1 MKNAKKQKTSQ
12 KKSAFSGAK
21 PPENIKKIVANAIQ
35 QSVALHQQGNISAA
49 LEITKQTLA
58 RAPNNI
64 TLLNNAG
71 AFTAMLGDF
80 EQSKIHLSKSL
91 KIKPQDINTLN
102 NLSNVLAELKQY
114 DQASDIY
121 RQILKLDSNDA
132 VTHSNFANALQKKG
146 SHQEAEKHYLIA
158 IQLDPNNVVTCSN
171 LGALYKEQKNISK
184 AKEFYQK
191 ALKLNPNFAEAHN
204 NFGLLLKEVKQFSD
218 AETCYQNALN
228 LNPKYSEAHNNLG
241 ELFREKKQFEQ
252 AKDCYQRALSIDT
265 NYTAVKWNLSLLQL
279 ALTNFSE
286 GWKCYE
292 TRNHS
297 ENTTT
302 SPVFPIVT
310 TIQYQGENLN
320 QDLKNKH
327 LLIIPEQGV
336 GDEVMFA
343 SVLPELADVVAQNP
357 NIQITLACD
366 PRLVELFERSFDFVN
381 VIPSEPDNRYQN
393 LDADLDYWMFIGS
406 LPKFYRNDIKDFDK
420 HQPYLKVDDT
430 LLIKWQD
437 RFKQLPHKLNIG
449 ISWIGG
455 KTEENRA
462 DRSLILEKMFP
473 ILTKASQSANIINLQ
488 YGDHQQEIQDF
499 KQKTGIIT
507 HDWEDAD
514 PLKDLDNFAAQIK
527 ALDLVISI
535 DNSTVHF
542 AGALGT
548 KTYVMLPFNQDW
560 RWAED
565 RNDSYWYPNIMTLF
579 RQSQDGE
586 WDEVIQNVANSIQ

>member
-132 VTHSNFANALQKKG
+132 VAHSNFANALQKKG

-171 LGALYKEQKNISK
+171 LGALYREQKHFDK

-204 NFGLLLKEVKQFSD
+204 NYGLLLQSLKQFNKSKEHYQAALSVNPDYAD
-218 AETCYQNALN
+218 AE
-228 LNPKYSEAHNNLG
+228 
-241 ELFREKKQFEQ
+241 
-252 AKDCYQRALSIDT
+252 
-265 NYTAVKWNLSLLQL
+265 WNLSLLQL
-279 ALTNFSE
+279 GLSLFNQGFKS
-286 GWKCYE
+286 YE
-292 TRNHS
+292 SRHHPNKTDK
-297 ENTTT
+297 ELMG
-302 SPVFPIVT
+302 VVEPIT
-310 TIQYQGENLN
+310 PTPQYQTNNPN
-320 QDLKNKH
+320 QDLVGKH
-327 LLIIPEQGV
+327 LLIYPEQGV

-343 SVLPELADVVAQNP
+343 SVLPDLADVVAQNP
-357 NIQITLACD
+357 NTQITLACD
-366 PRLVELFERSFDFVN
+366 SRLVELFSRSFGFLN
-381 VIPSEPDNRYQN
+381 VIPKDADNRHQELN
-393 LDADLDYWMFIGS
+393 SKIDCWLFIGS
-406 LPKFYRNDIKDFDK
+406 LPKLYRNNIKDFDK

-430 LLIKWQD
+430 LLIKWQG

-449 ISWIGG
+449 ISWAGG
-455 KTEENRA
+455 AKAEHKR

-473 ILTKASQSANIINLQ
+473 ILTKANQNANIINLQ
-488 YGDHQQEIQDF
+488 YGNHKEEIQTF
-499 KQKTGIIT
+499 KDQTGIII

-586 WDEVIQNVANSIQ
+586 WDEVIQNVANALE

>member
-1 MKNAKKQKTSQ
+1 MPKNKKPRK
-12 KKSAFSGAK
+12 KKSAVSGAK
-21 PPENIKKIVANAIQ
+21 PPENIKKIVTNAIQ
-35 QSVALHQQGNISAA
+35 QSVALHQQGNISEA
-49 LEITKQTLA
+49 LEITKQALV

-80 EQSKIHLSKSL
+80 KQSKIHLSKSL
-91 KIKPQDINTLN
+91 KIRPQDINTLN

-132 VTHSNFANALQKKG
+132 VAHSNFANALQKQG

-586 WDEVIQNVANSIQ
+586 WDEVIQNVANALE

>member
-1 MKNAKKQKTSQ
+1 MPKKKPRK
-12 KKSAFSGAK
+12 KKSAVSGEK
-21 PPENIKKIVANAIQ
+21 PPENIKKIVTNAIQ
-35 QSVALHQQGNISAA
+35 QSVALHQQGNISEA
-49 LEITKQTLA
+49 LEITKQALV

-80 EQSKIHLSKSL
+80 KQSKIHLSKSL
-91 KIKPQDINTLN
+91 KIRPQDINTLN

-132 VTHSNFANALQKKG
+132 VAHSNFANALQKQG

>member
-132 VTHSNFANALQKKG
+132 VAHSNFANALQKKG

-171 LGALYKEQKNISK
+171 LGALYREQKHFDK

-204 NFGLLLKEVKQFSD
+204 NYGLLLQSLKQFNKSKEHYQAALSVNPDYAD
-218 AETCYQNALN
+218 AE
-228 LNPKYSEAHNNLG
+228 
-241 ELFREKKQFEQ
+241 
-252 AKDCYQRALSIDT
+252 
-265 NYTAVKWNLSLLQL
+265 WNLSLLQL
-279 ALTNFSE
+279 GLSLFNQGFKS
-286 GWKCYE
+286 YE
-292 TRNHS
+292 SRHHPNKTDK
-297 ENTTT
+297 ELMG
-302 SPVFPIVT
+302 VVEPIT
-310 TIQYQGENLN
+310 PTPQYQTNNPN
-320 QDLKNKH
+320 QDLVGKH
-327 LLIIPEQGV
+327 LLIYPEQGV

-343 SVLPELADVVAQNP
+343 SVLPDLADVVAQNP
-357 NIQITLACD
+357 NTQITLACD
-366 PRLVELFERSFDFVN
+366 SRLVELFSRSFGFLN
-381 VIPSEPDNRYQN
+381 VIPKDADNRHQELN
-393 LDADLDYWMFIGS
+393 SKIDCWLFIGS
-406 LPKFYRNDIKDFDK
+406 LPKLYRNNIKDFDK

-430 LLIKWQD
+430 LLIKWQG

-449 ISWIGG
+449 ISWAGG
-455 KTEENRA
+455 AKAEHKR

-473 ILTKASQSANIINLQ
+473 ILTKANQNANIINLQ

>member
-1 MKNAKKQKTSQ
+1 MPKNKKPRK
-12 KKSAFSGAK
+12 KKSAVSGAK
-21 PPENIKKIVANAIQ
+21 PPENIKKIVTNAIQ
-35 QSVALHQQGNISAA
+35 QSVALHQQGNISEA
-49 LEITKQTLA
+49 LEITKQALV

-80 EQSKIHLSKSL
+80 KQSKIHLSKSL
-91 KIKPQDINTLN
+91 KIRPQDINTLN

-132 VTHSNFANALQKKG
+132 VAHSNFANALQKQG

-473 ILTKASQSANIINLQ
+473 ILTKANQNANIINLQ
-488 YGDHQQEIQDF
+488 YGNHKEEIQTF
-499 KQKTGIIT
+499 KDQTGIII

>member
-132 VTHSNFANALQKKG
+132 VAHSNFANALQKKG

-171 LGALYKEQKNISK
+171 LGALYREQKHFDK

-204 NFGLLLKEVKQFSD
+204 NYGLLLQSLKQFNKSKEHYQAALSVNPDYAD
-218 AETCYQNALN
+218 AE
-228 LNPKYSEAHNNLG
+228 
-241 ELFREKKQFEQ
+241 
-252 AKDCYQRALSIDT
+252 
-265 NYTAVKWNLSLLQL
+265 WNLSLLQL
-279 ALTNFSE
+279 GLSLFNQGFKS
-286 GWKCYE
+286 YE
-292 TRNHS
+292 SRHHPNKTDK
-297 ENTTT
+297 ELMG
-302 SPVFPIVT
+302 VVEPIT
-310 TIQYQGENLN
+310 PTPQYQTNNPN
-320 QDLKNKH
+320 QDLVGKH
-327 LLIIPEQGV
+327 LLIYPEQGV

-343 SVLPELADVVAQNP
+343 SVLPDLADVVAQNP
-357 NIQITLACD
+357 NTQITLACD
-366 PRLVELFERSFDFVN
+366 SRLVELFSRSFGFLN
-381 VIPSEPDNRYQN
+381 VIPKDADNRHQELN
-393 LDADLDYWMFIGS
+393 SKIDCWLFIGS
-406 LPKFYRNDIKDFDK
+406 LPKLYRNNIKDFDK

-430 LLIKWQD
+430 LLIKWQG

-449 ISWIGG
+449 ISWAGG
-455 KTEENRA
+455 AKAEHKR

-473 ILTKASQSANIINLQ
+473 ILTKANQNANIINLQ
-488 YGDHQQEIQDF
+488 YGNHKKEIQTF
-499 KQKTGIIT
+499 KDQTGIII

-586 WDEVIQNVANSIQ
+586 WDEVIQNVANALE

>member
-80 EQSKIHLSKSL
+80 KQSKIHLSKSL
-91 KIKPQDINTLN
+91 KIRPQDINTLN

-132 VTHSNFANALQKKG
+132 VAHSNFANALQKQG

-171 LGALYKEQKNISK
+171 LGALYREQKHFDK

-204 NFGLLLKEVKQFSD
+204 NYGLLLQSLKQFNKSKEHYQAALSVNPDYAD
-218 AETCYQNALN
+218 AE
-228 LNPKYSEAHNNLG
+228 
-241 ELFREKKQFEQ
+241 
-252 AKDCYQRALSIDT
+252 
-265 NYTAVKWNLSLLQL
+265 WNLSLLQL
-279 ALTNFSE
+279 GLSLFNQGFKS
-286 GWKCYE
+286 YE
-292 TRNHS
+292 SRHHPNKTDK
-297 ENTTT
+297 ELMG
-302 SPVFPIVT
+302 VVEPIT
-310 TIQYQGENLN
+310 PTPQYQTNNPN
-320 QDLKNKH
+320 QDLVGKH
-327 LLIIPEQGV
+327 LLIYPEQGV

-343 SVLPELADVVAQNP
+343 SVLPDLADVVAQNP
-357 NIQITLACD
+357 NTQITLACD
-366 PRLVELFERSFDFVN
+366 SRLVELFSRSFGFLN
-381 VIPSEPDNRYQN
+381 VIPKDADNRHQELN
-393 LDADLDYWMFIGS
+393 SKIDCWLFIGS
-406 LPKFYRNDIKDFDK
+406 LPKLYRNNIKDFDK

-430 LLIKWQD
+430 LLIKWQG

-449 ISWIGG
+449 ISWAGG
-455 KTEENRA
+455 AKAEHKR

-473 ILTKASQSANIINLQ
+473 ILTKANQNANIINLQ
-488 YGDHQQEIQDF
+488 YGNHKEEIQTF
-499 KQKTGIIT
+499 KDQTGIII

>member
-132 VTHSNFANALQKKG
+132 VAHSNFANALQKKG

-171 LGALYKEQKNISK
+171 LGALYREQKHFDK

-204 NFGLLLKEVKQFSD
+204 NYGLLLQSLKQFNKSKEHYQAALSVNPDYAD
-218 AETCYQNALN
+218 AE
-228 LNPKYSEAHNNLG
+228 
-241 ELFREKKQFEQ
+241 
-252 AKDCYQRALSIDT
+252 
-265 NYTAVKWNLSLLQL
+265 WNLSLLQL
-279 ALTNFSE
+279 GLSLFNQGFKS
-286 GWKCYE
+286 YE
-292 TRNHS
+292 SRHHPNKTDK
-297 ENTTT
+297 ELMG
-302 SPVFPIVT
+302 VVEPIT
-310 TIQYQGENLN
+310 PTPQYQTNNPN
-320 QDLKNKH
+320 QDLVGKH
-327 LLIIPEQGV
+327 LLIYPEQGV

-343 SVLPELADVVAQNP
+343 SVLPDLADVVAQNP
-357 NIQITLACD
+357 NTQITLACD
-366 PRLVELFERSFDFVN
+366 SRLVELFSRSFGFLN
-381 VIPSEPDNRYQN
+381 VIPKDADNRHQELN
-393 LDADLDYWMFIGS
+393 SKIDCWLFIGS
-406 LPKFYRNDIKDFDK
+406 LPKLYRNNIKDFDK

-586 WDEVIQNVANSIQ
+586 WDEVIQNVANALE

>member
-1 MKNAKKQKTSQ
+1 MPKNKKPRK
-12 KKSAFSGAK
+12 KKSAVSGAK
-21 PPENIKKIVANAIQ
+21 PPENIKKIVTNAIQ
-35 QSVALHQQGNISAA
+35 QSVALHQQGNISEA
-49 LEITKQTLA
+49 LEITKQALV

-80 EQSKIHLSKSL
+80 KQSKIHLSKSL
-91 KIKPQDINTLN
+91 KIRPQDINTLN

-132 VTHSNFANALQKKG
+132 VAHSNFANALQKQG

>member
-1 MKNAKKQKTSQ
+1 MPKKKPRK
-12 KKSAFSGAK
+12 KKSAVSGEK
-21 PPENIKKIVANAIQ
+21 PPENIKKIVTNAIQ
-35 QSVALHQQGNISAA
+35 QSVALHQQGNISEA
-49 LEITKQTLA
+49 LEITKQALV

-80 EQSKIHLSKSL
+80 KQSKIHLSKSL
-91 KIKPQDINTLN
+91 KIRPQDINTLN

-132 VTHSNFANALQKKG
+132 VAHSNFANALQKQG

-430 LLIKWQD
+430 LLIKWQG

-449 ISWIGG
+449 ISWAGG
-455 KTEENRA
+455 AKAEHKR

-473 ILTKASQSANIINLQ
+473 ILTKANQNANIINLQ
-488 YGDHQQEIQDF
+488 YGNHKEEIQTF
-499 KQKTGIIT
+499 KDQTGIII

>member
-1 MKNAKKQKTSQ
+1 MPKKKPRK
-12 KKSAFSGAK
+12 KKSAVSGEK
-21 PPENIKKIVANAIQ
+21 PPENIKKIVTNAIQ
-35 QSVALHQQGNISAA
+35 QSVALHQQGNISEA
-49 LEITKQTLA
+49 LEITKQALV

-80 EQSKIHLSKSL
+80 KQSKIHLSKSL
-91 KIKPQDINTLN
+91 KIRPQDINTLN

-132 VTHSNFANALQKKG
+132 VAHSNFANALQKKG

>member
-1 MKNAKKQKTSQ
+1 MPKNKKPRK
-12 KKSAFSGAK
+12 KKSAVSGAK
-21 PPENIKKIVANAIQ
+21 PPENIKKIVTNAIQ
-35 QSVALHQQGNISAA
+35 QSVALHQQGNISEA
-49 LEITKQTLA
+49 LEITKQALV

-80 EQSKIHLSKSL
+80 KQSKIHLRKSL
-91 KIKPQDINTLN
+91 KIRPQDINTLN

-132 VTHSNFANALQKKG
+132 VAHSNFANALQKQG

>member
-132 VTHSNFANALQKKG
+132 VAHSNFANALQKKG

-171 LGALYKEQKNISK
+171 LGALYREQKHFDK

-204 NFGLLLKEVKQFSD
+204 NYGLLLQSLKQFNKSKEHYQAALSVNPDYAD
-218 AETCYQNALN
+218 AE
-228 LNPKYSEAHNNLG
+228 
-241 ELFREKKQFEQ
+241 
-252 AKDCYQRALSIDT
+252 
-265 NYTAVKWNLSLLQL
+265 WNLSLLQL
-279 ALTNFSE
+279 GLSLFNQGFKS
-286 GWKCYE
+286 YE
-292 TRNHS
+292 SRHHPNKTDK
-297 ENTTT
+297 ELMG
-302 SPVFPIVT
+302 VVEPIT
-310 TIQYQGENLN
+310 PTPQYQTNNPN
-320 QDLKNKH
+320 QDLVGKH
-327 LLIIPEQGV
+327 LLIYPEQGV

-343 SVLPELADVVAQNP
+343 SVLPDLADVVAQNP
-357 NIQITLACD
+357 NTQITLACD
-366 PRLVELFERSFDFVN
+366 SRLVELFSRSFGFLN
-381 VIPSEPDNRYQN
+381 VIPKDADNRHQELN
-393 LDADLDYWMFIGS
+393 SKIDCWLFIGS
-406 LPKFYRNDIKDFDK
+406 LPKLYRNNIKDFDK

-430 LLIKWQD
+430 LLIKWQG

-449 ISWIGG
+449 ISWAGG
-455 KTEENRA
+455 AKAEHKR

-473 ILTKASQSANIINLQ
+473 ILTKANQNANIINLQ

-586 WDEVIQNVANSIQ
+586 WDEVIQNVANALE

>member
-1 MKNAKKQKTSQ
+1 MPKNKKPRK
-12 KKSAFSGAK
+12 KKSAVSGAK
-21 PPENIKKIVANAIQ
+21 PPENIKKIVTNAIQ
-35 QSVALHQQGNISAA
+35 QSVALHQQGNISEA
-49 LEITKQTLA
+49 LEITKQALV

-80 EQSKIHLSKSL
+80 KQSKIHLSKSL
-91 KIKPQDINTLN
+91 KIRPQDINTLN

-132 VTHSNFANALQKKG
+132 VAHSNFANALQKKG

-171 LGALYKEQKNISK
+171 LGALYREQKHFDK

-204 NFGLLLKEVKQFSD
+204 NYGLLLQSLKQFNKSKEHYQAALSVNPDYAD
-218 AETCYQNALN
+218 AE
-228 LNPKYSEAHNNLG
+228 
-241 ELFREKKQFEQ
+241 
-252 AKDCYQRALSIDT
+252 
-265 NYTAVKWNLSLLQL
+265 WNLSLLQL
-279 ALTNFSE
+279 GLSLFNQGFKS
-286 GWKCYE
+286 YE
-292 TRNHS
+292 SRHHPNKTDK
-297 ENTTT
+297 ELMG
-302 SPVFPIVT
+302 VVEPIT
-310 TIQYQGENLN
+310 PTPQYQTNNPN
-320 QDLKNKH
+320 QDLVGKH
-327 LLIIPEQGV
+327 LLIYPEQGV

-343 SVLPELADVVAQNP
+343 SVLPDLADVVAQNP
-357 NIQITLACD
+357 NTQITLACD
-366 PRLVELFERSFDFVN
+366 SRLVELFSRSFGFLN
-381 VIPSEPDNRYQN
+381 VIPKDADNRHQELN
-393 LDADLDYWMFIGS
+393 SKIDCWLFIGS
-406 LPKFYRNDIKDFDK
+406 LPKLYRNNIKDFDK

-430 LLIKWQD
+430 LLIKWQG

-449 ISWIGG
+449 ISWAGG
-455 KTEENRA
+455 AKAEHKR

-473 ILTKASQSANIINLQ
+473 ILTKANQNANIINLQ
-488 YGDHQQEIQDF
+488 YGNHKEEIQTF
-499 KQKTGIIT
+499 KDQTGIII

-586 WDEVIQNVANSIQ
+586 WDEVIQNVANALE

>member
-171 LGALYKEQKNISK
+171 LGALYREQKHFDK

-204 NFGLLLKEVKQFSD
+204 NYGLLLQSLKQFNKSKEHYQAALSVNPDYAD
-218 AETCYQNALN
+218 AE
-228 LNPKYSEAHNNLG
+228 
-241 ELFREKKQFEQ
+241 
-252 AKDCYQRALSIDT
+252 
-265 NYTAVKWNLSLLQL
+265 WNLSLLQL
-279 ALTNFSE
+279 GLSLFNQGFKS
-286 GWKCYE
+286 YE
-292 TRNHS
+292 SRHHPNKTDK
-297 ENTTT
+297 ELMG
-302 SPVFPIVT
+302 VVEPIT
-310 TIQYQGENLN
+310 PTPQYQTNNPN
-320 QDLKNKH
+320 QDLVGKH
-327 LLIIPEQGV
+327 LLIYPEQGV

-343 SVLPELADVVAQNP
+343 SVLPDLADVVAQNP
-357 NIQITLACD
+357 NTQITLACD
-366 PRLVELFERSFDFVN
+366 SRLVELFSRSFGFLN
-381 VIPSEPDNRYQN
+381 VIPKDADNRHQELN
-393 LDADLDYWMFIGS
+393 SKIDCWLFIGS
-406 LPKFYRNDIKDFDK
+406 LPKLYRNNIKDFDK

-430 LLIKWQD
+430 LLIKWQG

-449 ISWIGG
+449 ISWAGG
-455 KTEENRA
+455 AKAEHKR

-473 ILTKASQSANIINLQ
+473 ILTKANQNANIINLQ
-488 YGDHQQEIQDF
+488 YGNHKEEIQTF
-499 KQKTGIIT
+499 KDQTGIII

>member
-1 MKNAKKQKTSQ
+1 MPKNKKPRK
-12 KKSAFSGAK
+12 KKSAVSGEK
-21 PPENIKKIVANAIQ
+21 PPENIKKIVTNAIQ
-35 QSVALHQQGNISAA
+35 QSVALHQQGNISEA
-49 LEITKQTLA
+49 LEITKQALV

-80 EQSKIHLSKSL
+80 KQSKIHLSKSL
-91 KIKPQDINTLN
+91 KIRPQDINTLN

-132 VTHSNFANALQKKG
+132 VAHSNFANALQKQG

>member
-35 QSVALHQQGNISAA
+35 KSVALHQQGNISAA

-132 VTHSNFANALQKKG
+132 VAHSNFANALQKQG

-171 LGALYKEQKNISK
+171 LGALYREQKHFDK

-204 NFGLLLKEVKQFSD
+204 NYGLLLQSLKQFNKSKEHYQAALSVNPDYAD
-218 AETCYQNALN
+218 AE
-228 LNPKYSEAHNNLG
+228 
-241 ELFREKKQFEQ
+241 
-252 AKDCYQRALSIDT
+252 
-265 NYTAVKWNLSLLQL
+265 WNLSLLQL
-279 ALTNFSE
+279 GLSLFNQGFKS
-286 GWKCYE
+286 YE
-292 TRNHS
+292 SRHHPNKTDK
-297 ENTTT
+297 ELMG
-302 SPVFPIVT
+302 VVEPIT
-310 TIQYQGENLN
+310 PTPQYQTNNPN
-320 QDLKNKH
+320 QDLVGKH
-327 LLIIPEQGV
+327 LLIYPEQGV

-343 SVLPELADVVAQNP
+343 SVLPDLADVVAQNP
-357 NIQITLACD
+357 NTQITLACD
-366 PRLVELFERSFDFVN
+366 SRLVELFSRSFGFLN
-381 VIPSEPDNRYQN
+381 VIPKDADNRHQELN
-393 LDADLDYWMFIGS
+393 SKIDCWLFIGS
-406 LPKFYRNDIKDFDK
+406 LPKLYRNNIKDFDK

-430 LLIKWQD
+430 LLIKWQG

-449 ISWIGG
+449 ISWAGG
-455 KTEENRA
+455 AKAEHKR

-473 ILTKASQSANIINLQ
+473 ILTKANQNANIINLQ
-488 YGDHQQEIQDF
+488 YGNHKEEIQTF
-499 KQKTGIIT
+499 KDQTGIII

-586 WDEVIQNVANSIQ
+586 WDEVIQNVANALE

>member
-132 VTHSNFANALQKKG
+132 VAHSNFANALQKKG

-171 LGALYKEQKNISK
+171 LGALYREQKHFDK

-204 NFGLLLKEVKQFSD
+204 NYGLLLQSLKQFNKSKEHYQAALSVNPDYAD
-218 AETCYQNALN
+218 AE
-228 LNPKYSEAHNNLG
+228 
-241 ELFREKKQFEQ
+241 
-252 AKDCYQRALSIDT
+252 
-265 NYTAVKWNLSLLQL
+265 WNLSLLQL
-279 ALTNFSE
+279 GLSLFNQGFKS
-286 GWKCYE
+286 YE
-292 TRNHS
+292 SRHHPNKTDK
-297 ENTTT
+297 ELMG
-302 SPVFPIVT
+302 VVEPIT
-310 TIQYQGENLN
+310 PTPQYQTNNPN
-320 QDLKNKH
+320 QDLVGKH
-327 LLIIPEQGV
+327 LLIYPEQGV

-343 SVLPELADVVAQNP
+343 SVLPDLADVVAQNP
-357 NIQITLACD
+357 NTQITLACD
-366 PRLVELFERSFDFVN
+366 SRLVELFSRSFGFLN
-381 VIPSEPDNRYQN
+381 VIPKDADNRHQELN
-393 LDADLDYWMFIGS
+393 SKIDCWLFIGS
-406 LPKFYRNDIKDFDK
+406 LPKLYRNNIKDFDK

-430 LLIKWQD
+430 LLIKWQG

-449 ISWIGG
+449 ISWAGG
-455 KTEENRA
+455 AKAEHKR

-473 ILTKASQSANIINLQ
+473 ILTKANQNANIINLQ
-488 YGDHQQEIQDF
+488 YGNHKEEIQTF
-499 KQKTGIIT
+499 KDQTGIII

>member
-132 VTHSNFANALQKKG
+132 VAHSNFANALQKQG

-171 LGALYKEQKNISK
+171 LGALYREQKHFDK

-204 NFGLLLKEVKQFSD
+204 NYGLLLQSLKQFNKSKEHYQAALSVNPDYAD
-218 AETCYQNALN
+218 AE
-228 LNPKYSEAHNNLG
+228 
-241 ELFREKKQFEQ
+241 
-252 AKDCYQRALSIDT
+252 
-265 NYTAVKWNLSLLQL
+265 WNLSLLQL
-279 ALTNFSE
+279 GLSLFNQGFKS
-286 GWKCYE
+286 YE
-292 TRNHS
+292 SRHHPNKTDK
-297 ENTTT
+297 ELMG
-302 SPVFPIVT
+302 VVEPIT
-310 TIQYQGENLN
+310 PTPQYQTNNPN
-320 QDLKNKH
+320 QDLVGKH
-327 LLIIPEQGV
+327 LLIYPEQGV

-343 SVLPELADVVAQNP
+343 SVLPDLADVVAQNP
-357 NIQITLACD
+357 NTQITLACD
-366 PRLVELFERSFDFVN
+366 SRLVELFSRSFGFLN
-381 VIPSEPDNRYQN
+381 VIPKDADNRHQELN
-393 LDADLDYWMFIGS
+393 SKIDCWLFIGS
-406 LPKFYRNDIKDFDK
+406 LPKLYRNNIKDFDK

-430 LLIKWQD
+430 LLIKWQG

-449 ISWIGG
+449 ISWAGG
-455 KTEENRA
+455 AKAEHKR

-473 ILTKASQSANIINLQ
+473 ILTKANQNANIINLQ
-488 YGDHQQEIQDF
+488 YGNHKEEIQTF
-499 KQKTGIIT
+499 KDQTGIII